1 MKIERTPEQKARI
14 EAIRAQAQRDKPTL
28 EQLVASGEY
37 SDPVPLED
45 YVELLQ
51 TISALRKAR
60 EDAGLSLADVAE
72 RTGMDRGAISKLET
86 GVHGNPTMTTL
97 QRYAGAVGKQ
107 IVVKLID
114 LPSDPLPVLH

>member
-1 MKIERTPEQKARI
+1 MKIEHTPEQKARI

-72 RTGMDRGAISKLET
+72 RLSENSRGAAFPGRRS
-86 GVHGNPTMTTL
+86 
-97 QRYAGAVGKQ
+97 R
-107 IVVKLID
+107 
-114 LPSDPLPVLH
+114 